1 MKRKI
6 IFWAVLL
13 GLFSCEKKENLER
26 ISSKEKDDSLKKIES
41 PQLEEKLKKDVIN
54 IVAVGDIMIG
64 SAYPSKKYLPK
75 DDATG
80 SFSEV
85 KNHLKGDIVFGNLE
99 GVFLDEG
106 ESQKC
111 EDKEP
116 QSCYVFRMPE
126 RYGKI
131 IKEAGFNLMSTANNH
146 AGDFGL
152 LGRKTTAKVL
162 DDAGIYHAGT
172 KEYPVVIFE
181 KDNIKYGFCAFA
193 PNKNMLS
200 LLDVKKAKEIV
211 RELKSQTDITIV
223 SFHGGAEGTEH
234 VRVPKKAEIFY
245 GENRGDVHHFARA
258 VVDAGAD
265 IVLGHGPH
273 VTRAVEVY
281 KNKFIAYSLGNFN
294 TYGRFSLTGD
304 KGIAPLLDIK
314 LKSNGDFLSAKVV
327 SVKQTKEKG
336 LELDAENRAFQRIK
350 QLTKLDF
357 PEQNLKFEENTIK
370 L

>member
-1 MKRKI
+1 
-6 IFWAVLL
+6 
-13 GLFSCEKKENLER
+13 
-26 ISSKEKDDSLKKIES
+26 
-41 PQLEEKLKKDVIN
+41 
-54 IVAVGDIMIG
+54 MIG

-75 DDATG
+75 DDAAG

-152 LGRKTTAKVL
+152 AGRKTTAKVL

-223 SFHGGAEGTEH
+223 SFHPPHLLRKRQCSPLSDKDVECVMEGDIDNDIYRNNPCH
-234 VRVPKKAEIFY
+234 KKLIEE
-245 GENRGDVHHFARA
+245 GK
-258 VVDAGAD
+258 VDD
-265 IVLGHGPH
+265 
-273 VTRAVEVY
+273 
-281 KNKFIAYSLGNFN
+281 
-294 TYGRFSLTGD
+294 D
-304 KGIAPLLDIK
+304 KY
-314 LKSNGDFLSAKVV
+314 N
-327 SVKQTKEKG
+327 
-336 LELDAENRAFQRIK
+336 
-350 QLTKLDF
+350 
-357 PEQNLKFEENTIK
+357 
-370 L
+370 